1 MNSASPHHET
11 IYSEEQF
18 NKPRVSAFNNQEIM
32 GEPFTREPP
41 TPADRLDYALIMS
54 QEQQDALQDIAHST
68 LMQSDEE

>member
-1 MNSASPHHET
+1 
-11 IYSEEQF
+11 
-18 NKPRVSAFNNQEIM
+18 M

-68 LMQSDEE
+68 LMQSDEEEDINKMVDRNATINKNNFL